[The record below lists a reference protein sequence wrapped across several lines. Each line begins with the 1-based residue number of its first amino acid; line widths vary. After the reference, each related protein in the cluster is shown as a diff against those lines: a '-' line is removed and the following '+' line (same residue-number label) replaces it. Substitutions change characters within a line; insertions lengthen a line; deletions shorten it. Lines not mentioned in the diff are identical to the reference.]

1 MKIKHLQNLKL
12 IPNREYCGKREKIVH
27 FELFTPPEKQQ
38 ARHCLVTHFINGDKI
53 IHGETFTEVKQTNKK
68 DTFINR
74 QQQRQLEKLETEK
87 LYKQPVTE
95 SKGLHGAN
103 IVKTVN
109 GDDYAAYWDI

>member
-1 MKIKHLQNLKL
+1 MKIKHLKNLKL
-12 IPNREYCGKREKIVH
+12 IPNRVYRGKREKIVH
-27 FELFTPPEKQQ
+27 FDLFIPPEKQQ
-38 ARHCLVTHFINGDKI
+38 ARHCLVSHFINGD
-53 IHGETFTEVKQTNKK
+53 TEVKQTNKK

-95 SKGLHGAN
+95 SKGIHGAN